1 MCAVL
6 ITHQSIN
13 FPPLTADPSTIAEG
27 DLYYRQD
34 KKRLVFVVQ
43 EDTNPTP
50 KDLLTPPVQTA
61 DISDGA
67 ITTAKIADG
76 AVTTAK
82 LASGAVTTDKIADGA
97 VSETKIAD
105 GAVSTA
111 KLANGAVTTDKIADG
126 AVTLQKVTF
135 TDQELKTTSYVR
147 FAQVTVGDLIFA
159 NGWRITEDPEHGLVL
174 QLPDGREYKFK
185 LEPIQRK
192 RRR

>member
-1 MCAVL
+1 MGTVL
-6 ITHQSIN
+6 ITSDRIN
-13 FPPLTADPSTIAEG
+13 LPPLTSDPTTINEG
-27 DLYYRQD
+27 DIYYRQD

-50 KDLLTPPVQTA
+50 KDVLIPPVQTA
-61 DISDGA
+61 DIGDGA
-67 ITTAKIADG
+67 VTEPKIADG

-97 VSETKIAD
+97 VAETKIAD

-126 AVTLQKVTF
+126 AVTLEKVTF

-147 FAQVTVGDLIFA
+147 FAQVMVGDLVFA

-174 QLPDGREYKFK
+174 QLPDGREYKFN